1 MVERKEDMATSMTGF
16 GRAKVERQ
24 GLEFVVEVK
33 TLNHRYLDINMRLP
47 KLISFLEEDVRNLV
61 QDSLD
66 RGRVEIYISTSSQTS
81 DRMEVQINKPLV
93 ESYVSCFED
102 LSNNYGIKSDISLS
116 TLVGIQDLFILVEK
130 GQDEDLIKEIVL
142 DALSKAVDKV
152 KDMRSR
158 EGQKLRKDII
168 MRGRLI
174 GNMLKSVESR
184 SPLVVEEYRSKLKN
198 RITELVQT
206 TELDENRFNAEVI
219 FFADRSNITEEI
231 VRLKSHLTQ
240 LEEILENEGSIG
252 RKLDF
257 LVQEMNREA
266 NTIGAKAN
274 DLIITNL
281 VVDIKSEI
289 EKIREQV
296 QNIE

>member
-1 MVERKEDMATSMTGF
+1 MKYA
-16 GRAKVERQ
+16 
-24 GLEFVVEVK
+24 
-33 TLNHRYLDINMRLP
+33 
-47 KLISFLEEDVRNLV
+47 
-61 QDSLD
+61 
-66 RGRVEIYISTSSQTS
+66 EIC
-81 DRMEVQINKPLV
+81 RVQIAF
-93 ESYVSCFED
+93 S
-102 LSNNYGIKSDISLS
+102 GGRIQIK
-116 TLVGIQDLFILVEK
+116 
-130 GQDEDLIKEIVL
+130 
-142 DALSKAVDKV
+142 A
-152 KDMRSR
+152 
-158 EGQKLRKDII
+158 
-168 MRGRLI
+168 
-174 GNMLKSVESR
+174 
-184 SPLVVEEYRSKLKN
+184 KN